1 MDLPGPTDLDWPAV
15 AVGFA
20 WGVGYLAVLSVPVFS
35 GLRLAAVPLVL
46 ASGLLAGAAAGRLAR
61 RGDAAGGR
69 HGFAA
74 GLLTGACFTLGF
86 WTALSTPGLSVGV
99 FHGFNYLLATS
110 AGRIRVIATHGPLV
124 VSTLAVLGG
133 VAVAA
138 LGYVAG
144 REAPKR
150 GDDPSFVEL

>member
-1 MDLPGPTDLDWPAV
+1 MDLDWPAI

-20 WGVGYLAVLSVPVFS
+20 WGAGYLALLSVPIFS
-35 GLRLAAVPLVL
+35 GLRWAAVPLVL

-61 RGDAAGGR
+61 REDEAAAR
-69 HGFAA
+69 HGLAA
-74 GLLTGACFTLGF
+74 GLLTGGCFAVGF

-99 FHGFNYLLATS
+99 FYGFNHLLATS
-110 AGRIRVIATHGPLV
+110 ASRVRIITTHGPLV
-124 VSTLAVLGG
+124 VSTLGVLGG
-133 VAVAA
+133 VVVTA

-150 GDDPSFVEL
+150 GDEPRFVEP

>member
-1 MDLPGPTDLDWPAV
+1 MGLDWPAV
-15 AVGFA
+15 GAGVA
-20 WGVGYLAVLSVPVFS
+20 WGVGYLALLSVPVFS
-35 GLRLAAVPLVL
+35 GVRLMAVPLVL

-69 HGFAA
+69 HGLAA
-74 GLLTGACFTLGF
+74 GLFTGSCFAAGF

-99 FHGFNYLLATS
+99 FYGLNYLLATS
-110 AGRIRVIATHGPLV
+110 AGSVRVVATHGPLV

-133 VAVAA
+133 TAVAL
-138 LGYVAG
+138 LGYLAG

-150 GDDPSFVEL
+150 EAESRFVEP

>member
-1 MDLPGPTDLDWPAV
+1 MDLDWPAV

-20 WGVGYLAVLSVPVFS
+20 WGVGYLALLSVPVFS
-35 GLRLAAVPLVL
+35 DLRWAAVPVVL

-61 RGDAAGGR
+61 GGDGAGGR
-69 HGFAA
+69 HGLVA
-74 GLLTGACFTLGF
+74 GLLTGTCLTLGF

-99 FHGFNYLLATS
+99 FYGFNYLLATS
-110 AGRIRVIATHGPLV
+110 AGRVRVIATHGPLV
-124 VSTLAVLGG
+124 VASLAVLGG
-133 VAVAA
+133 VTVAG

-150 GDDPSFVEL
+150 GEEPSFVEF

>member
-1 MDLPGPTDLDWPAV
+1 MDLDWPAV

-20 WGVGYLAVLSVPVFS
+20 WGAGYLAVLSVPVFA
-35 GLRLAAVPLVL
+35 GLRWTAVPLVL

-61 RGDAAGGR
+61 RDARAGGR
-69 HGFAA
+69 HGLAA
-74 GLLTGACFTLGF
+74 GLLTGACFAAGF

-99 FHGFNYLLATS
+99 FYGFNYLLATS
-110 AGRIRVIATHGPLV
+110 AGQVRLIATNGPLV
-124 VSTLAVLGG
+124 VSALALLGG
-133 VAVAA
+133 AAVAA

-150 GDDPSFVEL
+150 GADAGFIEP

>member
-1 MDLPGPTDLDWPAV
+1 MDLDWPAV

-20 WGVGYLAVLSVPVFS
+20 WGVGYLAVLAVPVFS
-35 GLRLAAVPLVL
+35 GLRWTAVPLVL

-61 RGDAAGGR
+61 REDEAGGR

-74 GLLTGACFTLGF
+74 GLLTGTCFALGF
-86 WTALSTPGLSVGV
+86 WVSLSTPGLSVGV
-99 FHGFNYLLATS
+99 FHGFNYLLATN
-110 AGRIRVIATHGPLV
+110 AGRVRLIATHGPLI

-133 VAVAA
+133 AAVAA

-150 GDDPSFVEL
+150 GDEPSFVEP